1 MLELKGNPNYAAFI
15 YEVTQTHP
23 LDGLDNLVGV
33 NVGGYQACVPKTTK
47 PGDRFVAVVA
57 GTQIS
62 ASYTM
67 LLNLHRDSSL
77 NADKN
82 QTGYL
87 ENNRRVKAIRL
98 RGNASNALLL
108 DISLFPVDLSGE
120 RVGAEFDHINGVE
133 FSRKFVV
140 PAKASNLNGSTVAK
154 KHKSGVTPEQFPEH
168 YDTPQWHRVSQDFAD
183 KDVTVTQK
191 LHGCF
196 TAKTRVTMWDG
207 SQKPISKVVVGDT
220 VVGQSGGANVP
231 SRVLKVATTGRTDMW
246 LRTKF
251 EQPIKGDKPTTVS
264 THDHKFFTQNRG
276 YVAAQDLTAQDI
288 VLYSK
293 TQPGLTADKCAVLDG
308 LMLGDGS
315 IAGQRRN
322 SVEWSHKEDH
332 LEYVEYVR
340 TLLGNV
346 TGTGAVQRRT
356 SGYGTEMCGAR
367 TKALETVRRHTAAWV
382 RGVPDSLVLTDLT
395 LAIWYMDDGSLSHH
409 ESQQD
414 RANFAICAFNDTDI
428 EVLRRSLVDYGF
440 TNPRFYKADN
450 YWRLRLN
457 KDDAEVLFSRI
468 RHLVPEVM
476 QYKLPV
482 YHRGYFEMPSV
493 EDVEEHVTFET
504 RMISQEEVTSL
515 QVKRAT
521 KWDIETE
528 TSNFYA
534 SRILVHNSS
543 IRSSWVEIDRPAKWY
558 ERLLIKAGVPVN
570 LKKWKFVVGS
580 RRVIKTEGDGDHW
593 YSTDIWSEYAQTH
606 NLAEALPKG
615 VMVYGELIGWL
626 PDGTPIQ
633 RGYTY
638 NLPNEQAALYI
649 YRVTVAGAD
658 GTHYDL
664 SDAAMREFAAQR
676 GLKVVPLLASFSHVE
691 AEEGCLA
698 HFLELYED
706 TKFCSYP
713 RAFREAPVPLSP
725 DSPCDEGVVIRAEG
739 ITPHVAKYKNQM
751 FYEFES
757 RAMDRGEVDIEDA
770 AS

>member
-15 YEVTQTHP
+15 YEVAQTRP

-33 NVGGYQACVPKTTK
+33 NVGGYQALVPKTTK

-62 ASYTM
+62 ASYAM

-77 NADKN
+77 NADKS

-87 ENNRRVKAIRL
+87 ENNRRVKAISL

-108 DISLFPVDLSGE
+108 DINLFPVDLSGE
-120 RVGAEFDHINGVE
+120 RVGTEFDHINGVE

-140 PAKASNLNGSTVAK
+140 PAKGNTNNGSAVAK

-191 LHGCF
+191 CHG
-196 TAKTRVTMWDG
+196 
-207 SQKPISKVVVGDT
+207 SS
-220 VVGQSGGANVP
+220 
-231 SRVLKVATTGRTDMW
+231 
-246 LRTKF
+246 LR
-251 EQPIKGDKPTTVS
+251 
-264 THDHKFFTQNRG
+264 
-276 YVAAQDLTAQDI
+276 
-288 VLYSK
+288 
-293 TQPGLTADKCAVLDG
+293 
-308 LMLGDGS
+308 
-315 IAGQRRN
+315 AG
-322 SVEWSHKEDH
+322 
-332 LEYVEYVR
+332 
-340 TLLGNV
+340 
-346 TGTGAVQRRT
+346 
-356 SGYGTEMCGAR
+356 
-367 TKALETVRRHTAAWV
+367 
-382 RGVPDSLVLTDLT
+382 
-395 LAIWYMDDGSLSHH
+395 
-409 ESQQD
+409 
-414 RANFAICAFNDTDI
+414 
-428 EVLRRSLVDYGF
+428 
-440 TNPRFYKADN
+440 
-450 YWRLRLN
+450 
-457 KDDAEVLFSRI
+457 
-468 RHLVPEVM
+468 
-476 QYKLPV
+476 
-482 YHRGYFEMPSV
+482 
-493 EDVEEHVTFET
+493 
-504 RMISQEEVTSL
+504 
-515 QVKRAT
+515 
-521 KWDIETE
+521 
-528 TSNFYA
+528 
-534 SRILVHNSS
+534 
-543 IRSSWVEIDRPAKWY
+543 WVEIDRPAKWY
-558 ERLLIKAGVPVN
+558 EKALLRLGVPVN
-570 LKKWKFVVGS
+570 LKEWKFVVGS
-580 RRVIKTEGDGDHW
+580 RRVIKTECDGNHW

-606 NLAEALPKG
+606 NLAEALPRG

-638 NLPNEQAALYI
+638 NLPKGQAALYI

-739 ITPHVAKYKNQM
+739 ITPKATKFKFPR
-751 FYEFES
+751 FYEHES
-757 RAMDRGEVDIEDA
+757 AAIDKGEVDIEDA